1 VSFMSGTKVTLAMII
16 RGVRMGASMRHPPAR
31 RGLDT
36 GLLFW
41 IMLASYALSGPAKA
55 NLLINGDFEVPGA
68 TLTTNFVNVGSGTA
82 ITGWTTTQGSGIGA
96 AVYYNAN
103 GSTSNIPNA
112 ESGSYDVQLFSGS
125 LALTPSSIAQTVSLI
140 SGKTYTLSFW
150 LNMPINGTPNSDV
163 SLSISGSNF
172 TTTTYVYNLSSTGQK
187 NQPWLHFTAT
197 FTMTS
202 NSATIRFS
210 DVPFITDNG
219 AVIDNIDLELATP
232 EFAHWSI
239 PMLFALGT
247 VGLEMRRRLRVSGKR
262 RPSRLP
268 KIGQVV

>member
-1 VSFMSGTKVTLAMII
+1 MTI
-16 RGVRMGASMRHPPAR
+16 RGVRMAPSMRHPPV
-31 RGLDT
+31 RGRLDS

-55 NLLINGDFEVPGA
+55 NLLINGDFSQPGPA
-68 TLTTNFVNVGSGTA
+68 LTTNFVNVGSGTL
-82 ITGWTTTQGSGIGA
+82 ITGWTTTQGSGLGA

-103 GSTSNIPNA
+103 GSTSNIPDA
-112 ESGSYDVQLFSGS
+112 ESGSYDVQLYSGP

-140 SGKTYTLSFW
+140 SGKAYTLSFW

-172 TTTTYVYNLSSTGQK
+172 TTTTYVYNLASTGKK
-187 NQPWLHFTAT
+187 NQPWLHFIAT

-202 NSATIRFS
+202 NSATIKFS

-239 PMLFALGT
+239 PMLFGLAT
-247 VGLEMRRRLRVSGKR
+247 VGLEMRKRLRVSGKR
-262 RPSRLP
+262 SPSRLL
-268 KIGQVV
+268 KIDQVV

>member
-1 VSFMSGTKVTLAMII
+1 MRIGDVTIC
-16 RGVRMGASMRHPPAR
+16 ASMRHLPTTP
-31 RGLDT
+31 GLDT

-41 IMLASYALSGPAKA
+41 IMLASSALSVPAKA
-55 NLLINGDFEVPGA
+55 NLLVNGDLEAPGPA
-68 TLTTNFVNVGSGTA
+68 LTTNFVNVGSGTQ
-82 ITGWTTTQGSGIGA
+82 ITGWTTVQGSGLGA

-103 GSTSNIPNA
+103 GSTSNIPDA
-112 ESGSYDVQLFSGS
+112 ESGSYDVQLLSGS

-172 TTTTYVYNLSSTGQK
+172 TTTTYVYNLASTGKK
-187 NQPWLHFTAT
+187 NQPWLHFIAT

-202 NSATIRFS
+202 NSATIKFS
-210 DVPFITDNG
+210 DVPFLLDNG

-239 PMLFALGT
+239 PMLFGLAT

-262 RPSRLP
+262 SRSRLL
-268 KIGQVV
+268 KIDQVV